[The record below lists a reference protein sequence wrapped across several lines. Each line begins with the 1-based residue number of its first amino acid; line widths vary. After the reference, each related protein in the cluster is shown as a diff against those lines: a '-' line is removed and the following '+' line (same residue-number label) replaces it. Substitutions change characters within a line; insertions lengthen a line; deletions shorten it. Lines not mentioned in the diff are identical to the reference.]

1 MGRMISRSKNASGR
15 LEDEETPY
23 IRDALL
29 KERML
34 HWRAQLD
41 AEAV

>member
-1 MGRMISRSKNASGR
+1 MGR
-15 LEDEETPY
+15 LEDEETLY

-34 HWRAQLD
+34 HWRSVLG
-41 AEAV
+41 AEAI